1 MRKLRTLLILLLA
14 IFLIAAGAY
23 LPRIAA
29 AVQDGQTL
37 GHTATEPMQSLVLE
51 LGGEAQAPGYMMRKL
66 ALEQNM
72 MTIPISAGE
81 ASMTQEDVFA
91 AAEKGMEGYIEAGM
105 FEWFE
110 YNFRSAE
117 PYLGI
122 DADDKSNFTVFW
134 SVTLD
139 YQGDPYQYLFL
150 HIDDET
156 GKILYINYVTYAD
169 DQFKYYYPDNQQ
181 LMMEDFVSTYFS
193 QLDLTDLADYPSR
206 WNYIKLGIQGYTQK
220 LIQDAHS
227 KGFSAGYKS
236 GYETGV
242 YDTHLRLIQSNRICF
257 RVCRVAV
264 HANTVQNQI
273 TVLHIGGRDFFL
285 NIVLPECLLKIDH
298 FFLISHITPDLTDND
313 FILCVAVQAAKEYP
327 VIVRNSHIVSALQ
340 LIINWHN
347 FPAIQPPMILCV
359 IIGRLDLQQRNRTVR
374 ELYKVVH
381 IGQHELIL

>member
-14 IFLIAAGAY
+14 MFLIAAGAY

-51 LGGEAQAPGYMMRKL
+51 LGGETQAPGYMMRKL

-110 YNFRSAE
+110 YNFRNAE

-193 QLDLTDLADYPSR
+193 QLDLTDLADYAYLNGTGTEKVTTADDVTAVRYSFGDLVYGEVSVDF
-206 WNYIKLGIQGYTQK
+206 YITPV
-220 LIQDAHS
+220 
-227 KGFSAGYKS
+227 GFY
-236 GYETGV
+236 
-242 YDTHLRLIQSNRICF
+242 
-257 RVCRVAV
+257 
-264 HANTVQNQI
+264 
-273 TVLHIGGRDFFL
+273 TVLARD
-285 NIVLPECLLKIDH
+285 
-298 FFLISHITPDLTDND
+298 
-313 FILCVAVQAAKEYP
+313 
-327 VIVRNSHIVSALQ
+327 
-340 LIINWHN
+340 
-347 FPAIQPPMILCV
+347 
-359 IIGRLDLQQRNRTVR
+359 QQ
-374 ELYKVVH
+374 
-381 IGQHELIL
+381 